1 MKRLLLIWAL
11 FLCSLTAAFA
21 QFSGSGSGTKDDP
34 YLIFYAEQLNQM
46 RNFLGK
52 DSVYF
57 KLMSDIDLTSFQE
70 DNYPNQGWLP
80 VGNNSAPF
88 KGIFEGNNH
97 KITGLS
103 INRTSNDY
111 TGFWGYTDHAQISN
125 VSIFG
130 SSVKGNNY
138 CGTVLGY
145 SQNTKITNVSASFE
159 NVGGAKCI
167 AGFCGIARNSSFT
180 NCSTSV
186 NSTITSTDSIS
197 GGMLGKAFNSTLSK
211 CTVEATVKAS
221 KGSVGGVV
229 GYSENVNFDDIS
241 CQGAVSSDNNDVNVG
256 GLVGTNNSTDGTT
269 IKSCNIKVKVTS
281 KGNAGGLFAFVSGF
295 GAKCISDCHFKA
307 DIEGASNVG
316 GLIGY
321 IKEGVVSVDSS
332 ETVGSITGTGDHVAG
347 AIGYSEG
354 GCIEGINR
362 FCHVG
367 TIKGNNYVGG
377 VIARIAGIKVS
388 QPTLHKYSLGD
399 SGPYYGRIFGK
410 IIKDFSETIEKSSNK
425 LIAIH
430 NCVNIG
436 NIIGKNKIGGI
447 LGYEDPA
454 TSYEAKTHNVNCTY
468 YPQTGIISISQDGY
482 NILNYYA
489 PSIFLY
495 KDDKYT
501 YKKIRA
507 GEGDGGPVNFSYN
520 TYYCVNTGLSIT
532 DCSFSGSLLGENS
545 VGGIAG
551 GKNGGVIARNIAY
564 CKIKAN
570 SELGGIVGVILG
582 DGSRETKDSISVV
595 SNSAICLSIASSSY
609 TTGLIYG
616 KKSNDYVVIGKL
628 GTAESNFAL
637 ATSKVFVNGVL
648 QTLSDSPSNG
658 TAVGESSLKLR
669 ATYVAAGWDF
679 NNDWTIQETETYP
692 YKPWQAAPPK
702 ITSNL
707 VSQETTISGKSID
720 GGTVY
725 IEVGDSYKSSVVCNG
740 NQWSFSVP
748 ALQSGDPVRLYA
760 VVDGKGQSPY
770 TDATVNY
777 PGSGTEADPYRVY
790 TAADLQGVYKKG
802 FYKLMNDID
811 LTEWINKYS
820 PTEGWPAIGKNGVT
834 AVYFDG
840 GGHKITG
847 LWCNTTAGYN
857 GLFSNFP
864 AGYIKNLTVET
875 ASGKSVKGGDYTAV
889 LIGRMTN
896 GKIENVTV
904 KGNAEGSNHVGG
916 ITGMTSAMKFNNV
929 NYEGETTSSSTKDI
943 YIGGLAGLANG
954 SVDVIS
960 SYAKV
965 KLTTTGSNANAGGI
979 FGKGSNVILKNS
991 HAETTAKT
999 LGDSTFVGGLVGVTE
1014 ATDSITKCYS
1024 EGTLAATGAKSYVGG
1039 LVGINNGE
1047 GWIEN
1052 CYSTADATS
1061 TLYAAGL
1068 VAYNYGKV
1076 SNSYS
1081 KGNVNSEFYG
1091 AGAVGYNDGAKAT
1104 VNNLVA
1110 GNPQVNVTDKSGWS
1124 IRVLGGFKNG
1134 ASQPGENNYALST
1147 MILSVNGVPK
1157 KVTDNILDG
1166 YAKTED
1172 ELKSEATYEKLGWS
1186 FSRVWKIEE
1195 GKAWPTLDMTVY
1207 GLVTSVILDQKT
1219 LTLKKG
1225 QTATLRATVK
1235 PDDATNKTVA
1245 WSSSDTSIATVKDGV
1260 VRGVGN
1266 GKATIIAT
1274 STDGTNLADS
1284 AIVTVYAPVNDT
1296 IVLKDTTTLKNKTI
1310 MYPVYLNNEDPVC
1323 SFQFDVY
1330 LPDGMDIAKNSKD
1343 KYDIQFAG
1351 RQEDTHSI
1359 TSNKVSTG
1367 AIRVIAFSI
1376 ANDNF
1381 SGKSGALVNIPITI
1395 GDVAKGDYNIS
1406 IRNIVL
1412 ADASEKEYY
1421 CQDATG
1427 VIHVNDVIMG
1437 DANSDGKVSLADV
1450 NSTVNYIA
1458 EKPSENFYFAAADMN
1473 NNGIINVS
1481 DVNAIVNVLAEVK
1494 TSASAKK
1501 NVFAVANEVTTND
1514 KMYCSNITVAPGETA
1529 TLPVNLVNSGKYCS
1543 FQFDILLPK
1552 GITVDSTVNQSGK
1565 VRYSASLVTSRCV
1578 DHSLTSNLI
1587 RGNRYRVIV
1596 FSLSNTDIEGMSG
1609 PVVNIK
1615 LKAEKDATEGDYTLK
1630 MERVVLATA
1639 DEKEY
1644 YPADSESTVT
1654 VSTDTGINGIIVD
1667 PSSVKIYDLQGRKVN
1682 KPTQGVYI
1690 VNGKKVVIK

>member
-11 FLCSLTAAFA
+11 FLCSVLTTFA
-21 QFSGSGSGTKDDP
+21 QYSGSGSGTASDP
-34 YLIFYAEQLNQM
+34 YLIFYADQLNQV
-46 RNFLGK
+46 RNFLNRDG
-52 DSVYF
+52 VYF
-57 KLMSDIDLTSFQE
+57 KLMSDIDLTDWIEQNNPS
-70 DNYPNQGWLP
+70 NGWQP
-80 VGNNSAPF
+80 IGVSSSAF
-88 KGIFEGNNH
+88 KGIFDGNNH
-97 KITGLS
+97 TISGLT
-103 INRTSNDY
+103 INRPSTENV
-111 TGFWGYTDHAQISN
+111 GFFGYIDAATIKN
-125 VSIFG
+125 LT
-130 SSVKGNNY
+130 VKGNVEG
-138 CGTVLGY
+138 GTH
-145 SQNTKITNVSASFE
+145 
-159 NVGGAKCI
+159 VGGICGAAGSVTFSNCNFTQGGSFGIKSHGNNSGGIAGYVTGQLIVSQCSCNATILGNGDNTGGLIGYANDAVTMSNNQVRGNIKGTGLYTGGIIGYILIYEQISLQKCI
-167 AGFCGIARNSSFT
+167 ATG
-180 NCSTSV
+180 
-186 NSTITSTDSIS
+186 
-197 GGMLGKAFNSTLSK
+197 
-211 CTVEATVKAS
+211 TVQ
-221 KGSVGGVV
+221 GNDNVGGVV
-229 GYSENVNFDDIS
+229 GGYQRSGYKKTSDEINKCSFVGKLKGANNVGGILGYSFFMNTWHPHYDEPSCSFTNSYAIVDIDATGDHIGGLIGKDEGYYDRWS
-241 CQGAVSSDNNDVNVG
+241 VSNRYGDFTYVSICHYEISNSYSSGSISGKNYVG
-256 GLVGTNNSTDGTT
+256 GLVGYKNR
-269 IKSCNIKVKVTS
+269 
-281 KGNAGGLFAFVSGF
+281 
-295 GAKCISDCHFKA
+295 
-307 DIEGASNVG
+307 
-316 GLIGY
+316 
-321 IKEGVVSVDSS
+321 
-332 ETVGSITGTGDHVAG
+332 GSITKCFSNTSIYGTSHV
-347 AIGYSEG
+347 
-354 GCIEGINR
+354 
-362 FCHVG
+362 
-367 TIKGNNYVGG
+367 
-377 VIARIAGIKVS
+377 
-388 QPTLHKYSLGD
+388 
-399 SGPYYGRIFGK
+399 
-410 IIKDFSETIEKSSNK
+410 
-425 LIAIH
+425 
-430 NCVNIG
+430 
-436 NIIGKNKIGGI
+436 
-447 LGYEDPA
+447 
-454 TSYEAKTHNVNCTY
+454 
-468 YPQTGIISISQDGY
+468 
-482 NILNYYA
+482 
-489 PSIFLY
+489 
-495 KDDKYT
+495 
-501 YKKIRA
+501 
-507 GEGDGGPVNFSYN
+507 
-520 TYYCVNTGLSIT
+520 
-532 DCSFSGSLLGENS
+532 
-545 VGGIAG
+545 
-551 GKNGGVIARNIAY
+551 
-564 CKIKAN
+564 
-570 SELGGIVGVILG
+570 GGIVGYGEGASDNSL
-582 DGSRETKDSISVV
+582 TLK
-595 SNSAICLSIASSSY
+595 SNLSICNVVNAS
-609 TTGLIYG
+609 
-616 KKSNDYVVIGKL
+616 
-628 GTAESNFAL
+628 ESNAGRVYGSVGSNVTIGANGSADENGAL
-637 ATSKVFVNGVL
+637 TTCKVSIAGVV
-648 QTLSDSPSNG
+648 QDISDNEQSGASQGASTL
-658 TAVGESSLKLR
+658 KYR
-669 ATYVAAGWDF
+669 ANYVAKGWDF
-679 NNDWTIQETETYP
+679 NNDWDIQETETYP

-702 ITSNL
+702 IESDL
-707 VSQETTISGKSID
+707 VSQETTISGKSIN
-720 GGTVY
+720 GGKVY
-725 IEVGDSYKSSVVCNG
+725 LQIGDNYRDSVECSG
-740 NQWSFSVP
+740 NHFSFDVP
-748 ALQSGDPVRLYA
+748 ALQSGDLVRLYA
-760 VVDGKGQSPY
+760 VVDTMGQSLY
-770 TDATVNY
+770 TDAYVSY
-777 PGSGTEADPYRVY
+777 PGSGTETDPYRVY

-802 FYKLMNDID
+802 YYKLMNDVD
-811 LTEWINKYS
+811 LTEWINENS
-820 PTEGWPAIGKNGVT
+820 PKNGWPAIGKNGLT

-840 GGHKITG
+840 GGHTVSG
-847 LWCNTTAGYN
+847 LWCNTAADYN

-864 AGYIKNLTVET
+864 DGYIKNLNVKVAE
-875 ASGKSVKGGDYTAV
+875 GKEVKGGDCTGIVIGHFANGIIDNVTASGTV
-889 LIGRMTN
+889 NGSKRCGGIVGVADNLKISSSKFDGILTSDSTNAILGGIVGEIQGGEITKSQASSTITAKGESTIAGALVGKNNASVSSSFTSGAVTLTGKNSYGGGLIGQN
-896 GKIENVTV
+896 ID
-904 KGNAEGSNHVGG
+904 
-916 ITGMTSAMKFNNV
+916 SA
-929 NYEGETTSSSTKDI
+929 
-943 YIGGLAGLANG
+943 
-954 SVDVIS
+954 SV
-960 SYAKV
+960 
-965 KLTTTGSNANAGGI
+965 
-979 FGKGSNVILKNS
+979 
-991 HAETTAKT
+991 
-999 LGDSTFVGGLVGVTE
+999 
-1014 ATDSITKCYS
+1014 
-1024 EGTLAATGAKSYVGG
+1024 
-1039 LVGINNGE
+1039 
-1047 GWIEN
+1047 EN

-1172 ELKSEATYEKLGWS
+1172 ELKSKATYEKLSWS

-1207 GLVTSVILDQKT
+1207 GLVTSVTLDQKT

-1225 QTATLRATVK
+1225 QTATLKATVK

-1323 SFQFDVY
+1323 SFQLDVN
-1330 LPDGMDIAKNSKD
+1330 LPDGIDIAKNSKG

-1359 TSNKVSTG
+1359 TSNKISTG
-1367 AIRVIAFSI
+1367 AVRVIAFSI

-1381 SGKSGALVNIPITI
+1381 SGKSGALINIPITI
-1395 GDVAKGDYNIS
+1395 GDVTKGDYNIS

-1421 CQDATG
+1421 CQDANG

-1458 EKPSENFYFAAADMN
+1458 EKPSGSFCFAAADMN

-1494 TSASAKK
+1494 MPASAKK
-1501 NVFAVANEVTTND
+1501 NFLATTNEVTTND

-1529 TLPVNLVNSGKYCS
+1529 TLPVNLENSGKYCS

-1596 FSLSNTDIEGMSG
+1596 FSLSNTDVEGANG

-1615 LKAEKDATEGDYTLK
+1615 LKAEKDAAEGDYTLK

-1654 VSTDTGINGIIVD
+1654 VSANTGVNSISID
-1667 PSSVKIYDLQGRKVN
+1667 PSSVKVYDLQGRKVN

>member
-1 MKRLLLIWAL
+1 MKRFLLIWAL
-11 FLCSLTAAFA
+11 FLCSLSTAFA
-21 QFSGSGSGTKDDP
+21 QFSGSGSGTEDDP

-80 VGNNSAPF
+80 IGTNSSPF

-111 TGFWGYTDHAQISN
+111 TGFWGYTNNALISN

-138 CGTVLGY
+138 CGTIIGY
-145 SQNTKITNVSASFE
+145 SQNTKVTNVSASFD
-159 NVGGAKCI
+159 NVDGAKCI
-167 AGFCGIARNSSFT
+167 AGFCGIARNCSFT
-180 NCSTSV
+180 NCSTNV
-186 NSTITSTDSIS
+186 NSTITTTDSIA
-197 GGMLGKAFNSTLSK
+197 GGMLGSAFSSTLKK
-211 CTVEATVKAS
+211 CTVEAIVKAS

-281 KGNAGGLFAFVSGF
+281 KGNAGGLFAFVSGC
-295 GAKCISDCHFKA
+295 GAKAISDCHFKA

-332 ETVGSITGTGDHVAG
+332 ETIGSITGTGDHVGG

-354 GCIEGINR
+354 GCIKGI
-362 FCHVG
+362 FKFSHVG
-367 TIKGNNYVGG
+367 TIKGNNYVAG
-377 VIARIAGIKVS
+377 VVARVRVADDK
-388 QPTLHKYSLGD
+388 PTLHTNDFRLNRDGEPVYTLNESIETGNNT
-399 SGPYYGRIFGK
+399 SIK
-410 IIKDFSETIEKSSNK
+410 INNSI
-425 LIAIH
+425 
-430 NCVNIG
+430 VIG
-436 NIIGKNKIGGI
+436 NIYGKDYIGGI
-447 LGYEDPA
+447 LGYGDPSSSY
-454 TSYEAKTHNVNCTY
+454 TSKTHAVECKNVGGLNSDIY
-468 YPQTGIISISQDGY
+468 VDGQ
-482 NILNYYA
+482 LWQH
-489 PSIFLY
+489 LY
-495 KDDKYT
+495 SRYMIYHDNVLGYLTANPGDQGD
-501 YKKIRA
+501 YK
-507 GEGDGGPVNFSYN
+507 FTYN
-520 TYYCVNTGLSIT
+520 TYYCNITSLSIT
-532 DCSFSGSLLGENS
+532 NCSYSGSLYGDTY

-551 GKNGGVIARNIAY
+551 CKNGGVIARNVAY
-564 CKIKAN
+564 CKINGN
-570 SELGGIVGVILG
+570 SEVGGIAGTILG
-582 DGSRETKDSISVV
+582 DGTRQTKDSIQVV
-595 SNSAICLSIASSSY
+595 SNVAICPSIISNSAN
-609 TTGLIYG
+609 TGLIYG
-616 KKSNDYVVIGKL
+616 KKLTNWVVIGKL
-628 GTAESNFAL
+628 GTAESNLAL

-648 QTLSDSPSNG
+648 QSLTDSPSNG
-658 TAVGESSLKLR
+658 TAVGESSLKLK

-707 VSQETTISGKSID
+707 VSQATMISGKSID

-802 FYKLMNDID
+802 YYKLMNDID

-840 GGHKITG
+840 AGHKITG

-916 ITGMTSAMKFNNV
+916 ITGMTSGMKFNNV
-929 NYEGETTSSSTKDI
+929 NYEGETTSSSAKDI
-943 YIGGLAGLANG
+943 YIGGLAGLADG
-954 SVDVIS
+954 DVSVVS

-965 KLTTTGSNANAGGI
+965 KVTTTGANAYAGGI

-999 LGDSTFVGGLVGVTE
+999 SGDSTFVGGLVGVTE

-1024 EGTLAATGAKSYVGG
+1024 EGTLSATGAKSYVGG
-1039 LVGINNGE
+1039 LVGINKSE
-1047 GWIEN
+1047 GLIEN
-1052 CYSTADATS
+1052 CYSIADATS

-1091 AGAVGYNDGAKAT
+1091 AGVVGYNDGAKAT

-1134 ASQPGENNYALST
+1134 AAQPGENNYALST

-1172 ELKSEATYEKLGWS
+1172 ELKSKATYEKLGWS
-1186 FSRVWKIEE
+1186 FSRVWKIDEAN
-1195 GKAWPTLDMTVY
+1195 GWPTLDMTVY
-1207 GLVTSVILDQKT
+1207 GLVTSVSLDQKT
-1219 LTLKKG
+1219 VTVKKG
-1225 QTATLRATVK
+1225 QTVTLKATVK

-1274 STDGTNLADS
+1274 STDGTNLSDS

-1323 SFQFDVY
+1323 SFQLDVY
-1330 LPDGMDIAKNSKD
+1330 LPDGIDIAKNSKG

-1359 TSNKVSTG
+1359 TSNKISTG
-1367 AIRVIAFSI
+1367 AVRVIAFSI

-1395 GDVAKGDYNIS
+1395 GDVAKGNYNIS

-1421 CQDATG
+1421 CQDANG

-1458 EKPSENFYFAAADMN
+1458 EKPSGSFCFAAADMN

-1494 TSASAKK
+1494 TPASAKK
-1501 NVFAVANEVTTND
+1501 NFLATANEVTTND

-1529 TLPVNLVNSGKYCS
+1529 TLPVNLENRGKYCS

-1596 FSLSNTDIEGMSG
+1596 FSLSNTDVEGANG

-1615 LKAEKDATEGDYTLK
+1615 LKAEKDAAEGDYTLK

-1654 VSTDTGINGIIVD
+1654 VSANTGINSISID
-1667 PSSVKIYDLQGRKVN
+1667 PSSVKVYDLQGRKVN

>member
-11 FLCSLTAAFA
+11 FLCSVLTTFA
-21 QFSGSGSGTKDDP
+21 QYSGSGSGTASDP
-34 YLIFYAEQLNQM
+34 YLIFYADQLNQV
-46 RNFLGK
+46 RNFLNRDG
-52 DSVYF
+52 VYF
-57 KLMSDIDLTSFQE
+57 KLMSDIDLTDWIEQNNPS
-70 DNYPNQGWLP
+70 NGWQP
-80 VGNNSAPF
+80 IGVSSSAF
-88 KGIFEGNNH
+88 KGIFDGNNH
-97 KITGLS
+97 TISGLT
-103 INRTSNDY
+103 INRPSTENV
-111 TGFWGYTDHAQISN
+111 GFFGYIDAATIKN
-125 VSIFG
+125 LT
-130 SSVKGNNY
+130 VKGNVEG
-138 CGTVLGY
+138 GTH
-145 SQNTKITNVSASFE
+145 
-159 NVGGAKCI
+159 VGGICGAAGSVTFSNCNFTQGGSFGIKSHGNNSGGIAGYVTGQLIVSQCSCNATILGNGDNTGGLIGYANDAVTMSNNQVRGNIKGTGLYTGGIIGYILIYEQISLQKCI
-167 AGFCGIARNSSFT
+167 ATG
-180 NCSTSV
+180 
-186 NSTITSTDSIS
+186 
-197 GGMLGKAFNSTLSK
+197 
-211 CTVEATVKAS
+211 TVQ
-221 KGSVGGVV
+221 GNDNVGGVV
-229 GYSENVNFDDIS
+229 GGYQRSGYKKTSDEINKCSFVGKLKGANNVGGILGYSFFMNTWHPHYDEPSCSFTNSYAIVDIDATGDHIGGLIGKDEGYYDRWS
-241 CQGAVSSDNNDVNVG
+241 VSNRYGDFTYVSICHYEISNSYSSGSISGKNYVG
-256 GLVGTNNSTDGTT
+256 GLVGYKNR
-269 IKSCNIKVKVTS
+269 
-281 KGNAGGLFAFVSGF
+281 
-295 GAKCISDCHFKA
+295 
-307 DIEGASNVG
+307 
-316 GLIGY
+316 
-321 IKEGVVSVDSS
+321 
-332 ETVGSITGTGDHVAG
+332 GSITKCFSNTSIYGTSHV
-347 AIGYSEG
+347 
-354 GCIEGINR
+354 
-362 FCHVG
+362 
-367 TIKGNNYVGG
+367 
-377 VIARIAGIKVS
+377 
-388 QPTLHKYSLGD
+388 
-399 SGPYYGRIFGK
+399 
-410 IIKDFSETIEKSSNK
+410 
-425 LIAIH
+425 
-430 NCVNIG
+430 
-436 NIIGKNKIGGI
+436 
-447 LGYEDPA
+447 
-454 TSYEAKTHNVNCTY
+454 
-468 YPQTGIISISQDGY
+468 
-482 NILNYYA
+482 
-489 PSIFLY
+489 
-495 KDDKYT
+495 
-501 YKKIRA
+501 
-507 GEGDGGPVNFSYN
+507 
-520 TYYCVNTGLSIT
+520 
-532 DCSFSGSLLGENS
+532 
-545 VGGIAG
+545 
-551 GKNGGVIARNIAY
+551 
-564 CKIKAN
+564 
-570 SELGGIVGVILG
+570 GGIVGYGEGASDNSL
-582 DGSRETKDSISVV
+582 TLK
-595 SNSAICLSIASSSY
+595 SNLSICNVVNAS
-609 TTGLIYG
+609 
-616 KKSNDYVVIGKL
+616 
-628 GTAESNFAL
+628 ESNAGRVYGSVGSNVTIGANGSADENGAL
-637 ATSKVFVNGVL
+637 TTCKVSIAGVV
-648 QTLSDSPSNG
+648 QDISDNEQSGASQGASTL
-658 TAVGESSLKLR
+658 KYR
-669 ATYVAAGWDF
+669 ANYVAKGWDF
-679 NNDWTIQETETYP
+679 NNDWDIQETETYP

-702 ITSNL
+702 IESDL
-707 VSQETTISGKSID
+707 VSQETTISGKSIN
-720 GGTVY
+720 GGKVY
-725 IEVGDSYKSSVVCNG
+725 LQIGDNYRDSVECSG
-740 NQWSFSVP
+740 NHFSFDVP
-748 ALQSGDPVRLYA
+748 ALQSGDLVRLYA
-760 VVDGKGQSPY
+760 VVDTMGQSLY
-770 TDATVNY
+770 TDAYVSY
-777 PGSGTEADPYRVY
+777 PGSGTETDPYRVY

-802 FYKLMNDID
+802 YYKLMNDVD
-811 LTEWINKYS
+811 LTEWINENS
-820 PTEGWPAIGKNGVT
+820 PKNGWPAIGKNGLT

-840 GGHKITG
+840 GGHTVSG
-847 LWCNTTAGYN
+847 LWCNTAADYN

-864 AGYIKNLTVET
+864 DGYIKNLNVKVAE
-875 ASGKSVKGGDYTAV
+875 GKEVKGGDCTGIVIGHFANGIIDNVTASGTV
-889 LIGRMTN
+889 NGSKRCGGIVGVADNLKISSSKFDGILTSDSTNAILGGIVGEIQGGEITKSQASSTITAKGESTIAGALVGKNNASVSSSFTSGAVTLTGKNSYGGGLIGQN
-896 GKIENVTV
+896 ID
-904 KGNAEGSNHVGG
+904 
-916 ITGMTSAMKFNNV
+916 SA
-929 NYEGETTSSSTKDI
+929 
-943 YIGGLAGLANG
+943 
-954 SVDVIS
+954 SV
-960 SYAKV
+960 
-965 KLTTTGSNANAGGI
+965 
-979 FGKGSNVILKNS
+979 
-991 HAETTAKT
+991 
-999 LGDSTFVGGLVGVTE
+999 
-1014 ATDSITKCYS
+1014 
-1024 EGTLAATGAKSYVGG
+1024 
-1039 LVGINNGE
+1039 
-1047 GWIEN
+1047 EN

-1091 AGAVGYNDGAKAT
+1091 AGVVGYNDGAKAT

-1134 ASQPGENNYALST
+1134 AAQPGENNYALST

-1323 SFQFDVY
+1323 SFQLDVN
-1330 LPDGMDIAKNSKD
+1330 LPDGIDIAKNSKG

-1359 TSNKVSTG
+1359 TSNKISTG
-1367 AIRVIAFSI
+1367 AVRVIAFSI

-1381 SGKSGALVNIPITI
+1381 SGKSGALINIPIRI
-1395 GDVAKGDYNIS
+1395 GDVTKGDYNIS

-1421 CQDATG
+1421 CQDANG
-1427 VIHVNDVIMG
+1427 IIHVNDVIMG

-1458 EKPSENFYFAAADMN
+1458 EKPSGSFCFAAADMN

-1494 TSASAKK
+1494 TPASAKK
-1501 NVFAVANEVTTND
+1501 NFLATANEVTTND

-1529 TLPVNLVNSGKYCS
+1529 TLPVNLENSGKYCS

-1596 FSLSNTDIEGMSG
+1596 FSLSNTDVEGVNG

-1615 LKAEKDATEGDYTLK
+1615 LKAEKDAAEGDYTLK

-1654 VSTDTGINGIIVD
+1654 VSANTGVNSISID

>member
-11 FLCSLTAAFA
+11 FLCSVLTTFA
-21 QFSGSGSGTKDDP
+21 QYSGSGSGTASDP
-34 YLIFYAEQLNQM
+34 YLIFYADQLNQV
-46 RNFLGK
+46 RNFLNRDG
-52 DSVYF
+52 VYF
-57 KLMSDIDLTSFQE
+57 KLMSDIDLTDWIEQNNPS
-70 DNYPNQGWLP
+70 NGWQP
-80 VGNNSAPF
+80 IGVSSSAF
-88 KGIFEGNNH
+88 KGIFDGNNH
-97 KITGLS
+97 TISGLT
-103 INRTSNDY
+103 INRPSTENV
-111 TGFWGYTDHAQISN
+111 GFFGYIDAATIKN
-125 VSIFG
+125 LT
-130 SSVKGNNY
+130 VKGNVEG
-138 CGTVLGY
+138 GTH
-145 SQNTKITNVSASFE
+145 
-159 NVGGAKCI
+159 VGGICGAAGSVTFSNCNFTQGGSFGIKSHGNNSGGIAGYVTGQLIVSQCSCNATILGNGDNTGGLIGYANDAVTMSNNQVRGNIKGTGLYTGGIIGYILIYEQISLQKCI
-167 AGFCGIARNSSFT
+167 ATG
-180 NCSTSV
+180 
-186 NSTITSTDSIS
+186 
-197 GGMLGKAFNSTLSK
+197 
-211 CTVEATVKAS
+211 TVQ
-221 KGSVGGVV
+221 GNDNVGGVV
-229 GYSENVNFDDIS
+229 GGYQRSGYKKTSDEINKCSFVGKLKGANNVGGILGYSFFMNTWHPHYDEPSCSFTNSYAIVDIDATGDHIGGLIGKDEGYYDRWS
-241 CQGAVSSDNNDVNVG
+241 VSNRYGDFTYVSICHYEISNSYSSGSISGKNYVG
-256 GLVGTNNSTDGTT
+256 GLVGYKNR
-269 IKSCNIKVKVTS
+269 
-281 KGNAGGLFAFVSGF
+281 
-295 GAKCISDCHFKA
+295 
-307 DIEGASNVG
+307 
-316 GLIGY
+316 
-321 IKEGVVSVDSS
+321 
-332 ETVGSITGTGDHVAG
+332 GSITKCFSNTSIYGTSHV
-347 AIGYSEG
+347 
-354 GCIEGINR
+354 
-362 FCHVG
+362 
-367 TIKGNNYVGG
+367 
-377 VIARIAGIKVS
+377 
-388 QPTLHKYSLGD
+388 
-399 SGPYYGRIFGK
+399 
-410 IIKDFSETIEKSSNK
+410 
-425 LIAIH
+425 
-430 NCVNIG
+430 
-436 NIIGKNKIGGI
+436 
-447 LGYEDPA
+447 
-454 TSYEAKTHNVNCTY
+454 
-468 YPQTGIISISQDGY
+468 
-482 NILNYYA
+482 
-489 PSIFLY
+489 
-495 KDDKYT
+495 
-501 YKKIRA
+501 
-507 GEGDGGPVNFSYN
+507 
-520 TYYCVNTGLSIT
+520 
-532 DCSFSGSLLGENS
+532 
-545 VGGIAG
+545 
-551 GKNGGVIARNIAY
+551 
-564 CKIKAN
+564 
-570 SELGGIVGVILG
+570 GGIVGYGEGASDNSL
-582 DGSRETKDSISVV
+582 TLK
-595 SNSAICLSIASSSY
+595 SNLSICNVVNAS
-609 TTGLIYG
+609 
-616 KKSNDYVVIGKL
+616 
-628 GTAESNFAL
+628 ESNAGRVYGSVGSNVTIGANGSADENGAL
-637 ATSKVFVNGVL
+637 TTCKVSIAGVV
-648 QTLSDSPSNG
+648 QDISDNEQSGASQGASTL
-658 TAVGESSLKLR
+658 KYR
-669 ATYVAAGWDF
+669 ANYVAKGWDF
-679 NNDWTIQETETYP
+679 NNDWDIQETETYP

-702 ITSNL
+702 IESDL
-707 VSQETTISGKSID
+707 VSQETTISGKSIN
-720 GGTVY
+720 GGKVY
-725 IEVGDSYKSSVVCNG
+725 LQIGDNYRDSVECSG
-740 NQWSFSVP
+740 NHFSFDVP
-748 ALQSGDPVRLYA
+748 ALQSGDLVRLYA
-760 VVDGKGQSPY
+760 VVDTMGQSLY
-770 TDATVNY
+770 TDAYVSY
-777 PGSGTEADPYRVY
+777 PGSGTETDPYRVY

-802 FYKLMNDID
+802 YYKLKNDVD
-811 LTEWINKYS
+811 LTEWINENS
-820 PTEGWPAIGKNGVT
+820 PKNGWPAIGKNGLT

-840 GGHKITG
+840 GGHTVSG
-847 LWCNTTAGYN
+847 LWCNTAADYN

-864 AGYIKNLTVET
+864 DGYIKNLNVKVAE
-875 ASGKSVKGGDYTAV
+875 GKEVKGGDCTGIVIGHFANGIIDNVTASGTV
-889 LIGRMTN
+889 NGSKRCGGIVGVADNLKISSSKFDGILTSDSTNAILGGIVGEIQGGEITKSQASSTITAKGESTIAGALVGKNNASVSSSFTSGAVTLTGKNSYGGGLIGQN
-896 GKIENVTV
+896 ID
-904 KGNAEGSNHVGG
+904 
-916 ITGMTSAMKFNNV
+916 SA
-929 NYEGETTSSSTKDI
+929 
-943 YIGGLAGLANG
+943 
-954 SVDVIS
+954 SV
-960 SYAKV
+960 
-965 KLTTTGSNANAGGI
+965 
-979 FGKGSNVILKNS
+979 
-991 HAETTAKT
+991 
-999 LGDSTFVGGLVGVTE
+999 
-1014 ATDSITKCYS
+1014 
-1024 EGTLAATGAKSYVGG
+1024 
-1039 LVGINNGE
+1039 
-1047 GWIEN
+1047 EN

-1172 ELKSEATYEKLGWS
+1172 ELKSKATYEKLSWS

-1207 GLVTSVILDQKT
+1207 GLVTSVTLDQKT

-1225 QTATLRATVK
+1225 QTATLKATVK

-1310 MYPVYLNNEDPVC
+1310 MYPVYLNNEDPIC

-1330 LPDGMDIAKNSKD
+1330 LPDGMDIATNSKG

-1359 TSNKVSTG
+1359 TSNKISTG
-1367 AIRVIAFSI
+1367 AVRVIAFSI

-1395 GDVAKGDYNIS
+1395 GDVAKGNYNIS

-1421 CQDATG
+1421 CQDANG

-1458 EKPSENFYFAAADMN
+1458 EKPSGSFCFAAADMN

-1494 TSASAKK
+1494 TPASAKK
-1501 NVFAVANEVTTND
+1501 NFLATANEVTTND

-1529 TLPVNLVNSGKYCS
+1529 TLPVNLENSGKYCS

-1596 FSLSNTDIEGMSG
+1596 FSLSNTDVEGVNG

-1615 LKAEKDATEGDYTLK
+1615 LKAEKDAAEGDYTLK

-1654 VSTDTGINGIIVD
+1654 VSANTGVNSISID
-1667 PSSVKIYDLQGRKVN
+1667 PSSVKVYDLQGRKVN

-1690 VNGKKVVIK
+1690 INGKKVVIK

>member
-1 MKRLLLIWAL
+1 MKRFLLIWAL
-11 FLCSLTAAFA
+11 FLCSLSTAFA
-21 QFSGSGSGTKDDP
+21 QFSGSGSGTEDDP

-80 VGNNSAPF
+80 IGTNSSPF

-111 TGFWGYTDHAQISN
+111 TGFWGYTNNALISN

-138 CGTVLGY
+138 CGTIIGY
-145 SQNTKITNVSASFE
+145 SQNTKVTNVSASFD
-159 NVGGAKCI
+159 NVDGAKCI
-167 AGFCGIARNSSFT
+167 AGFCGIARNCSFT
-180 NCSTSV
+180 NCSTNV
-186 NSTITSTDSIS
+186 NSTITTTDSIA
-197 GGMLGKAFNSTLSK
+197 GGMLGSAFSSTLKK
-211 CTVEATVKAS
+211 CTVEAIVKAS

-281 KGNAGGLFAFVSGF
+281 KGNAGGLFAFVSGC
-295 GAKCISDCHFKA
+295 GAKAISDCHFKA

-332 ETVGSITGTGDHVAG
+332 ETIGSITGTGDHVGG

-354 GCIEGINR
+354 GCIKGI
-362 FCHVG
+362 FKFSHVG
-367 TIKGNNYVGG
+367 TIKGNNYVAG
-377 VIARIAGIKVS
+377 VVARVRVADDK
-388 QPTLHKYSLGD
+388 PTLHTNDFRLNRDGEPVYTLNESIETGNNT
-399 SGPYYGRIFGK
+399 SIK
-410 IIKDFSETIEKSSNK
+410 INNSI
-425 LIAIH
+425 
-430 NCVNIG
+430 VIG
-436 NIIGKNKIGGI
+436 NIYGKDYIGGI
-447 LGYEDPA
+447 LGYGDPSSSY
-454 TSYEAKTHNVNCTY
+454 TSKTHAVECKNVGGLNSDIY
-468 YPQTGIISISQDGY
+468 VDGQ
-482 NILNYYA
+482 LWQH
-489 PSIFLY
+489 LY
-495 KDDKYT
+495 SRYMIYHDNVLGYLTANPGDQGD
-501 YKKIRA
+501 YK
-507 GEGDGGPVNFSYN
+507 FTYN
-520 TYYCVNTGLSIT
+520 TYYCNITSLSIT
-532 DCSFSGSLLGENS
+532 NCSYSGSLYGDTY

-551 GKNGGVIARNIAY
+551 CKNGGVIARNVAY
-564 CKIKAN
+564 CKINGN
-570 SELGGIVGVILG
+570 SEVGGIAGTILG
-582 DGSRETKDSISVV
+582 DGTRQTKDSIQVV
-595 SNSAICLSIASSSY
+595 SNVAICPSIISNSAN
-609 TTGLIYG
+609 TGLIYG
-616 KKSNDYVVIGKL
+616 KKLTNWVVIGKL
-628 GTAESNFAL
+628 GTAESNLAL

-648 QTLSDSPSNG
+648 QSLTDSPSNG
-658 TAVGESSLKLR
+658 TAVGESSLKLK

-707 VSQETTISGKSID
+707 VSQATMISGKSID

-802 FYKLMNDID
+802 YYKLMNDID

-840 GGHKITG
+840 AGHKITG

-916 ITGMTSAMKFNNV
+916 ITGMTSEMKFNNV
-929 NYEGETTSSSTKDI
+929 NYEGETTSSSAKDI
-943 YIGGLAGLANG
+943 YIGGLAGLADG
-954 SVDVIS
+954 DVSVVS

-965 KLTTTGSNANAGGI
+965 KVTTTGANAYAGGI

-999 LGDSTFVGGLVGVTE
+999 SGDSTFVGGLVGVTE

-1024 EGTLAATGAKSYVGG
+1024 EGTLSATGAKSYVGG
-1039 LVGINNGE
+1039 LVGINKSE
-1047 GWIEN
+1047 GLIEN
-1052 CYSTADATS
+1052 CYSIADATS

-1091 AGAVGYNDGAKAT
+1091 AGVVGYNDGAKAT

-1134 ASQPGENNYALST
+1134 AAQPGENNYALST

-1172 ELKSEATYEKLGWS
+1172 ELKSKATYEKLGWS
-1186 FSRVWKIEE
+1186 FSRVWKIDE
-1195 GKAWPTLDMTVY
+1195 GKDWPTLDMTVY
-1207 GLVTSVILDQKT
+1207 GLVTSVTLDQKT
-1219 LTLKKG
+1219 VTVKKG
-1225 QTATLRATVK
+1225 QTVTLKATVK

-1274 STDGTNLADS
+1274 STDGTNLSDS

-1323 SFQFDVY
+1323 SFQLDVY
-1330 LPDGMDIAKNSKD
+1330 LPDGIDIAKNSKG

-1359 TSNKVSTG
+1359 TSNKISTG
-1367 AIRVIAFSI
+1367 AVRVIAFSI

-1381 SGKSGALVNIPITI
+1381 SGKSGALINIPITI
-1395 GDVAKGDYNIS
+1395 GDVTKGDYNIS

-1421 CQDATG
+1421 CQDANG

-1458 EKPSENFYFAAADMN
+1458 EKPSGSFCFAAADMN

-1494 TSASAKK
+1494 MPASAKK
-1501 NVFAVANEVTTND
+1501 NFLATANEVTTND
-1514 KMYCSNITVAPGETA
+1514 KMYCSNITVAPGKTA
-1529 TLPVNLVNSGKYCS
+1529 TLPVNLENRGKYCS

-1552 GITVDSTVNQSGK
+1552 GITVDSTVNQNGK

-1596 FSLSNTDIEGMSG
+1596 FSLSNTDVEGVNG

-1615 LKAEKDATEGDYTLK
+1615 LKAEEDAAEGDYTLK

-1654 VSTDTGINGIIVD
+1654 VSANTGVNSISID
-1667 PSSVKIYDLQGRKVN
+1667 PSSVKVYDLQGRKVN

>member
-11 FLCSLTAAFA
+11 FLCSVLTTFA
-21 QFSGSGSGTKDDP
+21 QYSGSGSGTASDP
-34 YLIFYAEQLNQM
+34 YLIFYADQLNQV
-46 RNFLGK
+46 RNFLNRDG
-52 DSVYF
+52 VYF
-57 KLMSDIDLTSFQE
+57 KLMSDIDLTDWIEQNNPS
-70 DNYPNQGWLP
+70 NGWQP
-80 VGNNSAPF
+80 IGVSSSAF
-88 KGIFEGNNH
+88 KGIFDGNNH
-97 KITGLS
+97 TISGLT
-103 INRTSNDY
+103 INRPSTENV
-111 TGFWGYTDHAQISN
+111 GFFGYIDAATIKN
-125 VSIFG
+125 LT
-130 SSVKGNNY
+130 VKGNVEG
-138 CGTVLGY
+138 GTH
-145 SQNTKITNVSASFE
+145 
-159 NVGGAKCI
+159 VGGICGAAGSVTFSNCNFTQGGSFGIKSHGNNSGGIAGYVTGQLIVSQCSCNATILGNGDNTGGLIGYANDAVTMSNNQVRGNIKGTGLYTGGIIGYILIYEQISLQKCI
-167 AGFCGIARNSSFT
+167 ATG
-180 NCSTSV
+180 
-186 NSTITSTDSIS
+186 
-197 GGMLGKAFNSTLSK
+197 
-211 CTVEATVKAS
+211 TVQ
-221 KGSVGGVV
+221 GNDNVGGVV
-229 GYSENVNFDDIS
+229 GGYQRSGYKKTSDEINKCSFVGKLKGANNVGGILGYSFFMNTWHPHYDEPSCSFTNSYAIVDIDATGDHIGGLIGKDEGYYDRWS
-241 CQGAVSSDNNDVNVG
+241 VSNRYGDFTYVSICHYEISNSYSSGSISGKNYVG
-256 GLVGTNNSTDGTT
+256 GLVGYKNR
-269 IKSCNIKVKVTS
+269 
-281 KGNAGGLFAFVSGF
+281 
-295 GAKCISDCHFKA
+295 
-307 DIEGASNVG
+307 
-316 GLIGY
+316 
-321 IKEGVVSVDSS
+321 
-332 ETVGSITGTGDHVAG
+332 GSITKCFSNTSIYGTSHV
-347 AIGYSEG
+347 
-354 GCIEGINR
+354 
-362 FCHVG
+362 
-367 TIKGNNYVGG
+367 
-377 VIARIAGIKVS
+377 
-388 QPTLHKYSLGD
+388 
-399 SGPYYGRIFGK
+399 
-410 IIKDFSETIEKSSNK
+410 
-425 LIAIH
+425 
-430 NCVNIG
+430 
-436 NIIGKNKIGGI
+436 
-447 LGYEDPA
+447 
-454 TSYEAKTHNVNCTY
+454 
-468 YPQTGIISISQDGY
+468 
-482 NILNYYA
+482 
-489 PSIFLY
+489 
-495 KDDKYT
+495 
-501 YKKIRA
+501 
-507 GEGDGGPVNFSYN
+507 
-520 TYYCVNTGLSIT
+520 
-532 DCSFSGSLLGENS
+532 
-545 VGGIAG
+545 
-551 GKNGGVIARNIAY
+551 
-564 CKIKAN
+564 
-570 SELGGIVGVILG
+570 GGIVGYGEGASDNSL
-582 DGSRETKDSISVV
+582 TLK
-595 SNSAICLSIASSSY
+595 SNLSICNVVNAS
-609 TTGLIYG
+609 
-616 KKSNDYVVIGKL
+616 
-628 GTAESNFAL
+628 ESNAGRVYGSVGSNVTIGANGSADENGAL
-637 ATSKVFVNGVL
+637 TTCKVSIAGVV
-648 QTLSDSPSNG
+648 QDISDNEQSGASQGASTL
-658 TAVGESSLKLR
+658 KYR
-669 ATYVAAGWDF
+669 ANYVAKGWDF
-679 NNDWTIQETETYP
+679 NNDWDIQETETYP

-702 ITSNL
+702 IESDL
-707 VSQETTISGKSID
+707 VSQETTISGKSIN
-720 GGTVY
+720 GGKVY
-725 IEVGDSYKSSVVCNG
+725 LQIGDNYRDSVECSG
-740 NQWSFSVP
+740 NHFSFDVP
-748 ALQSGDPVRLYA
+748 ALQSGDLVRLYA
-760 VVDGKGQSPY
+760 VVDTMGQSLY
-770 TDATVNY
+770 TDAYVSY
-777 PGSGTEADPYRVY
+777 PGSGTETDPYRVY

-802 FYKLMNDID
+802 YYKLMNDVD
-811 LTEWINKYS
+811 LTEWINENS
-820 PTEGWPAIGKNGVT
+820 PKNGWPAIGKNGLT

-840 GGHKITG
+840 GGHTVSG
-847 LWCNTTAGYN
+847 LWCNTAADYN

-864 AGYIKNLTVET
+864 DGYIKNLNVKVAE
-875 ASGKSVKGGDYTAV
+875 GKEVKGGDCTGIVIGHFANGIIDNVTASGTV
-889 LIGRMTN
+889 NGSKRCGGIVGVADNLKISSSKFDGILTSDSTNAILGGIVGEIQGGEITKSQASSTITAKGESTIAGALVGKNNASVSSSFTSGAVTLTGKNSYGGGLIGQN
-896 GKIENVTV
+896 ID
-904 KGNAEGSNHVGG
+904 
-916 ITGMTSAMKFNNV
+916 SA
-929 NYEGETTSSSTKDI
+929 
-943 YIGGLAGLANG
+943 
-954 SVDVIS
+954 SV
-960 SYAKV
+960 
-965 KLTTTGSNANAGGI
+965 
-979 FGKGSNVILKNS
+979 
-991 HAETTAKT
+991 
-999 LGDSTFVGGLVGVTE
+999 
-1014 ATDSITKCYS
+1014 
-1024 EGTLAATGAKSYVGG
+1024 
-1039 LVGINNGE
+1039 
-1047 GWIEN
+1047 EN

-1172 ELKSEATYEKLGWS
+1172 ELKSKATYEKLSWS

-1207 GLVTSVILDQKT
+1207 GLVTSVTLDQKT
-1219 LTLKKG
+1219 VTVKKG
-1225 QTATLRATVK
+1225 QTVTLKATVK

-1274 STDGTNLADS
+1274 STDGTNLSDS

-1323 SFQFDVY
+1323 SFQLDVY
-1330 LPDGMDIAKNSKD
+1330 LPDGIDIAKNSKG

-1359 TSNKVSTG
+1359 TSNKISTG
-1367 AIRVIAFSI
+1367 AVRVIAFSI

-1421 CQDATG
+1421 CQDANG

-1458 EKPSENFYFAAADMN
+1458 EKPSGSFCFAAADMN

-1494 TSASAKK
+1494 TPASAKK
-1501 NVFAVANEVTTND
+1501 NFLATANEVTTND

-1529 TLPVNLVNSGKYCS
+1529 TLPVNLENRGKYCS

-1596 FSLSNTDIEGMSG
+1596 FSLSNTDVEGANG

-1615 LKAEKDATEGDYTLK
+1615 LKAEKDAAEGDYTLK

-1654 VSTDTGINGIIVD
+1654 VSANTGVNSISID
-1667 PSSVKIYDLQGRKVN
+1667 PSSVKVYDLQGRKVN

>member
-1 MKRLLLIWAL
+1 MKRFLLIWAL
-11 FLCSLTAAFA
+11 FLCSLSTAFA

-57 KLMSDIDLTSFQE
+57 KLMSDIDLNDWIE
-70 DNYPNQGWLP
+70 ENNPGQGWQP
-80 VGNNSAPF
+80 IGVRSSHF
-88 KGIFEGNNH
+88 KGVFDGNQH
-97 KITGLS
+97 
-103 INRTSNDY
+103 
-111 TGFWGYTDHAQISN
+111 
-125 VSIFG
+125 
-130 SSVKGNNY
+130 
-138 CGTVLGY
+138 
-145 SQNTKITNVSASFE
+145 
-159 NVGGAKCI
+159 
-167 AGFCGIARNSSFT
+167 
-180 NCSTSV
+180 
-186 NSTITSTDSIS
+186 SIS
-197 GGMLGKAFNSTLSK
+197 GLQINRPSEDLIGFFGYIENAVVKDLTLKEAKVEGKDSIGTLCGKVESSAFRNIKLFSSIIKSNADYSGGMIGIADNCTFDNIDYEGNVEGSSNNTGGIIGLAKNTIVTN
-211 CTVEATVKAS
+211 CTVVGDVTGKNF
-221 KGSVGGVV
+221 VGGVV
-229 GYSENVNFDDIS
+229 GQGYNVSFTNANVTGNIKNGDYIGGILGFACGKCMLKNAYYIGEISGSQRLGGIIGYVNAEGDIS
-241 CQGAVSSDNNDVNVG
+241 IDTCMVKGTIKGSSDNIGGLVGLSEGGSINRIEHSSFVGKIFGVSYVGGLIGSMIHRAVDNVQTYSYDLIHPWNTEYNEHNYLSDKIVEGDNIKSLIDNDFVISDIVASGQYAGGLIGLDKGSDGIYRYTSQDYQCSDNGNNFYVKNPGGELSTNITVYTYYKGNSSTSITNSYFTGTINAQKNVG
-256 GLVGTNNSTDGTT
+256 GLVGEKQLGDMSFNFSSANLFGT
-269 IKSCNIKVKVTS
+269 
-281 KGNAGGLFAFVSGF
+281 
-295 GAKCISDCHFKA
+295 
-307 DIEGASNVG
+307 ENVG
-316 GLIGY
+316 GL
-321 IKEGVVSVDSS
+321 
-332 ETVGSITGTGDHVAG
+332 VGSGLG
-347 AIGYSEG
+347 EG
-354 GCIEGINR
+354 HEL
-362 FCHVG
+362 
-367 TIKGNNYVGG
+367 TIKSNAAINPTINASDLGAGRLYGAHDTG
-377 VIARIAGIKVS
+377 V
-388 QPTLHKYSLGD
+388 
-399 SGPYYGRIFGK
+399 
-410 IIKDFSETIEKSSNK
+410 
-425 LIAIH
+425 
-430 NCVNIG
+430 
-436 NIIGKNKIGGI
+436 
-447 LGYEDPA
+447 
-454 TSYEAKTHNVNCTY
+454 
-468 YPQTGIISISQDGY
+468 
-482 NILNYYA
+482 
-489 PSIFLY
+489 
-495 KDDKYT
+495 
-501 YKKIRA
+501 
-507 GEGDGGPVNFSYN
+507 
-520 TYYCVNTGLSIT
+520 
-532 DCSFSGSLLGENS
+532 
-545 VGGIAG
+545 
-551 GKNGGVIARNIAY
+551 
-564 CKIKAN
+564 
-570 SELGGIVGVILG
+570 
-582 DGSRETKDSISVV
+582 
-595 SNSAICLSIASSSY
+595 
-609 TTGLIYG
+609 
-616 KKSNDYVVIGKL
+616 KL
-628 GTAESNFAL
+628 GTRGTVEENLAL
-637 ATSKVFVNGVL
+637 STTRVIISGIVQEINDND
-648 QTLSDSPSNG
+648 QNG
-658 TAVGESSLKLR
+658 TSLGASSLKLR
-669 ATYVAAGWDF
+669 ATYVAKGWDF
-679 NNDWTIQETETYP
+679 NNDWAIQETETYP

-740 NQWSFSVP
+740 NQWSLSVP

-802 FYKLMNDID
+802 YYKLMNDID

-840 GGHKITG
+840 AGHKITG

-916 ITGMTSAMKFNNV
+916 ITGMTSGMKFNNV
-929 NYEGETTSSSTKDI
+929 NYEGETTSSSAKDI
-943 YIGGLAGLANG
+943 YIGGLAGLADG
-954 SVDVIS
+954 DVSVVS

-965 KLTTTGSNANAGGI
+965 KVTTTGANAYAGGI

-991 HAETTAKT
+991 HAEATTKAS
-999 LGDSTFVGGLVGVTE
+999 GDSTYVGGLVGVTE

-1024 EGTLAATGAKSYVGG
+1024 EGILAATGAKSYVGG
-1039 LVGINNGE
+1039 LVGINKGE
-1047 GWIEN
+1047 GLINN

-1134 ASQPGENNYALST
+1134 AAQPGENNYALST

-1207 GLVTSVILDQKT
+1207 GLVTSVTLDQKT

-1225 QTATLRATVK
+1225 QTATLKATIK

-1274 STDGTNLADS
+1274 STDGTNLSDS

-1323 SFQFDVY
+1323 SFQLDVY
-1330 LPDGMDIAKNSKD
+1330 LPDGIDIAKNSKG

-1359 TSNKVSTG
+1359 TSNKISTG
-1367 AIRVIAFSI
+1367 AVRVIAFSI

-1421 CQDATG
+1421 CQDANG

-1458 EKPSENFYFAAADMN
+1458 EKPSGSFCFAAADMN

-1494 TSASAKK
+1494 TPASAKK
-1501 NVFAVANEVTTND
+1501 NFLATANEVTTND

-1529 TLPVNLVNSGKYCS
+1529 TLPVNLENRGKYCS

-1596 FSLSNTDIEGMSG
+1596 FSLSNTDVEGANG

-1615 LKAEKDATEGDYTLK
+1615 LKAEKDAAEGDYTLK

-1639 DEKEY
+1639 DEKEF

-1654 VSTDTGINGIIVD
+1654 VSANTGVNSISID
-1667 PSSVKIYDLQGRKVN
+1667 PSSVKVYDLQGRKVN